1 MPTRPHEVMT
11 TRPLCGHRLHINIEL
26 KPRALF
32 VDEATTFVEI
42 VIKIDDLICD
52 NGVGNALYIDYTGS
66 PSSLLLHE
74 EIDDAAETRLRHND

>member
-1 MPTRPHEVMT
+1 
-11 TRPLCGHRLHINIEL
+11 
-26 KPRALF
+26 
-32 VDEATTFVEI
+32 VDETTTFVEI

-52 NGVGNALYIDYTGS
+52 NGVGNALCIDYTGS